1 LGTAARHCRVGKTIA
16 MLRSGN
22 IAVYISNYLHEL
34 STAVR
39 RLAVQ
44 QQVACEK
51 SRSAL

>member
-1 LGTAARHCRVGKTIA
+1 